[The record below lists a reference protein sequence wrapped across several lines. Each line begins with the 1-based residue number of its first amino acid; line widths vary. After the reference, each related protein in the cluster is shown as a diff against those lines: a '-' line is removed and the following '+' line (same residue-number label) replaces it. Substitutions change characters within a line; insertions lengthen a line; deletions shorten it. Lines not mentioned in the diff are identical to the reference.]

1 MLIGFEPGIV
11 VEGVGIGSVGEASNS
26 EIPVLKYRVGSK
38 VAGPLPG
45 MGPMHEPWGAVG
57 V

>member
-1 MLIGFEPGIV
+1 MLIGFERGIMF
-11 VEGVGIGSVGEASNS
+11 EGAGIGRVGEASNS
-26 EIPVLKYRVGSK
+26 EIPVSKYRVGSK

-45 MGPMHEPWGAVG
+45 MGPTYEPWRAVG